1 MHPDK
6 IASTVFANTCVNT
19 TQTHT
24 HTYTLTC
31 MFTRRHPH
39 FTVLLIVQASVWF
52 KAQTNAVPIRFGS
65 RRRQMQCQSGG
76 AKLFLR
82 LLLWMQVVFPGR
94 CERCCR
100 YSGSLWLLTCVCM
113 HVCVC
118 MLRVLARACRLL
130 VPQYFANR
138 SSARC
143 LCVFVCGMCLCGMC
157 LCAVCVCV
165 W

>member
-1 MHPDK
+1 
-6 IASTVFANTCVNT
+6 
-19 TQTHT
+19 
-24 HTYTLTC
+24 
-31 MFTRRHPH
+31 
-39 FTVLLIVQASVWF
+39 
-52 KAQTNAVPIRFGS
+52 
-65 RRRQMQCQSGG
+65 MQCQSGG

-143 LCVFVCGMCLCGMC
+143 LCVFVCGSVWVFTRSCLCTSVVRLVAVRGPPKSTC
-157 LCAVCVCV
+157 ALVPLCMQG
-165 W
+165 